1 MHTNY
6 PCSGFDAAV
15 SYLCIQIENRTHETH
30 KPFDDVLSWVLFH
43 KDDPLFEQI
52 KHINEKYNKSIDAIV
67 DRIEEMHAQW

>member
-15 SYLCIQIENRTHETH
+15 SYLCIQIENRMNETH

-43 KDDPLFEQI
+43 KDDPRSL
-52 KHINEKYNKSIDAIV
+52 
-67 DRIEEMHAQW
+67 AQGCSSLQW

>member
-15 SYLCIQIENRTHETH
+15 SCIQIENRTHETH

-43 KDDPLFEQI
+43 KDDPLFEQN
-52 KHINEKYNKSIDAIV
+52 KHINEKYGRPIDEIV
-67 DRIEEMHAQW
+67 DRIVEYHEQ

>member
-43 KDDPLFEQI
+43 KDDPLFEKI
-52 KHINEKYNKSIDAIV
+52 KHINEKYERSIDAIV
-67 DRIEEMHAQW
+67 DRIVEYHEQW

>member
-1 MHTNY
+1 MNTTQ

-15 SYLCIQIENRTHETH
+15 SYLCIQIEHRTHETH

-52 KHINEKYNKSIDAIV
+52 KHINEKYGRSIDEIV
-67 DRIEEMHAQW
+67 NRIEEIHAQW